1 MMADN
6 FLSPKGLFKNFIN
19 FKKDASSAAIK
30 REHNSNL

>member
-19 FKKDASSAAIK
+19 FKKDAPGATVKI
-30 REHNSNL
+30 